1 LNPKHVSATS
11 NACQMLDYKFRRSS
25 FIMKKKL
32 IIAGV
37 IAAVV
42 ALGYFKQSGNSDA
55 ISVNI
60 AAAKVEEIKTS
71 ILASG
76 TLIYKDQVQLRSEV
90 IGQVSELFIEEGDNV
105 SQGQVLMRLDQRSF
119 NADVEQ
125 QQAYVRMQTIA
136 IERQKKQL
144 DNTKAKWLRNKN
156 LYERK
161 MIGQDAF
168 ELIDNQHDLAKIDL
182 RSRQEALTQAQATL
196 DKALERLEKTVFR
209 SPIDGI
215 ATSVDIKIGET
226 AISGTTNI
234 AGSNLITIADPASI
248 LVEVQVD
255 EADIANVRLDQDV
268 DVYAV
273 AFPDDALKGQVKTI
287 ATSAKR
293 ASNREGLSF
302 TVKILLESDDNI
314 DVRPGMSC
322 RAEIFTKVKGN
333 TIAVPIQSV
342 IFEESEGEGSDVK
355 VRGRRGGVRIG
366 SSGNS
371 TMTSH
376 VFVLI
381 DGKAVK
387 RDVELGISN
396 DELQEVT
403 EGVDLDEDII
413 IGPSRLLGKLKDG
426 DAVQLRKIKD
436 ED

>member
-1 LNPKHVSATS
+1 
-11 NACQMLDYKFRRSS
+11 
-25 FIMKKKL
+25 MKKKL

-37 IAAVV
+37 IATLA
-42 ALGYFKQSGNSDA
+42 ALAYFKQSGNSDA

-273 AFPDDALKGQVKTI
+273 AFPDDALIGQVKTI

-302 TVKILLESDDNI
+302 TVKILLESDENI

-403 EGVDLDEDII
+403 EGVALDEDII

-426 DAVQLRKIKD
+426 DAVQLREIKD

>member
-1 LNPKHVSATS
+1 
-11 NACQMLDYKFRRSS
+11 
-25 FIMKKKL
+25 MKKKL

-37 IAAVV
+37 IAALV
-42 ALGYFKQSGNSDA
+42 ALAYFKQSGNSDA

-273 AFPDDALKGQVKTI
+273 AFPDDALIGQVKTI

-302 TVKILLESDDNI
+302 TVKILLESDENI

>member
-1 LNPKHVSATS
+1 
-11 NACQMLDYKFRRSS
+11 
-25 FIMKKKL
+25 MKKKL

-37 IAAVV
+37 IATLA
-42 ALGYFKQSGNSDA
+42 ALAYFKQSGNSDA

-105 SQGQVLMRLDQRSF
+105 SQDQVLMRLDQRSF

-125 QQAYVRMQTIA
+125 QQAFVRMQTIA

-302 TVKILLESDDNI
+302 TVKILLESDENI

>member
-1 LNPKHVSATS
+1 
-11 NACQMLDYKFRRSS
+11 
-25 FIMKKKL
+25 MKKKL

-302 TVKILLESDDNI
+302 TVKILLESDENI

-342 IFEESEGEGSDVK
+342 IFEESEGEGSDMK

>member
-1 LNPKHVSATS
+1 
-11 NACQMLDYKFRRSS
+11 
-25 FIMKKKL
+25 MKKKL

-182 RSRQEALTQAQATL
+182 RSRQEALTHAQATL

-302 TVKILLESDDNI
+302 TVKILLESDENI

>member
-1 LNPKHVSATS
+1 
-11 NACQMLDYKFRRSS
+11 
-25 FIMKKKL
+25 MKKKL

-37 IAAVV
+37 IATLA
-42 ALGYFKQSGNSDA
+42 ALAYFKQSGNSDA

-273 AFPDDALKGQVKTI
+273 AFPDDALIGQVKTI

-302 TVKILLESDDNI
+302 TVKILLESDENI

-426 DAVQLRKIKD
+426 DVVQLRKIKD

>member
-1 LNPKHVSATS
+1 
-11 NACQMLDYKFRRSS
+11 
-25 FIMKKKL
+25 MKKKL

-42 ALGYFKQSGNSDA
+42 ALGYFKQSGNSGA

-302 TVKILLESDDNI
+302 TVKILLESDENI

>member
-1 LNPKHVSATS
+1 
-11 NACQMLDYKFRRSS
+11 MIEYKYGRSS

-37 IAAVV
+37 IATLA
-42 ALGYFKQSGNSDA
+42 ALAYFKQSGNSDA

-273 AFPDDALKGQVKTI
+273 AFPDDALIGQVKTI

-302 TVKILLESDDNI
+302 TVKILLESDENI